1 MAADTLPLPPAAE
14 LIDAAREAM
23 RAIPDPPGATEK
35 LKQAVAKQRRAA
47 ANRILDQWAPAIDQM
62 TDSSGAAAFMGYASG
77 DTIRRLRRQTRADGT
92 RGWPE
97 PDTVFGWQQDGPS
110 LGGGAPRAK
119 MQAWKFRTI
128 VLAKAEAP
136 GRGAPGRP
144 GRRED
149 WHATHVTPRQG

>member
-1 MAADTLPLPPAAE
+1 MSADTLPLPPAAE
-14 LIDAAREAM
+14 LIEAARH
-23 RAIPDPPGATEK
+23 AI
-35 LKQAVAKQRRAA
+35 QAGGREA
-47 ANRILDQWAPAIDQM
+47 ANKVLDKYAPAIDQL
-62 TDSSGAAAFMGYASG
+62 TGSSGAAEFMGYASG

-92 RGWPE
+92 PGWPE
-97 PDTVFGWQQDGPS
+97 PDAVFGWQQDGPG

-149 WHATHVTPRQG
+149 WHATHVTPQQA